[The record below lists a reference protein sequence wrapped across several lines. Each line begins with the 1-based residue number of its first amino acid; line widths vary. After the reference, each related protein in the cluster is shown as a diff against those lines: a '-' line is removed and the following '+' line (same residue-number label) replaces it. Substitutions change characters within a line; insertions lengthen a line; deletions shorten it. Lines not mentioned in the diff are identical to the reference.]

1 MSRLDM
7 VDVDFVRH
15 ACVECDR
22 CGTQRTL
29 ELAEQK
35 KWDLRQ
41 SLGKRDLCERCREQP
56 KSNRKKRGKNGNA

>member
-1 MSRLDM
+1 M

-29 ELAEQK
+29 ELAESK
-35 KWDLRQ
+35 GWLLEEK
-41 SLGKRDLCERCREQP
+41 DLCERCREQP